1 MQQDSRVKN
10 IQNEQLLKRSTLSI
24 QWVAFSTIVIKEVRR
39 FMRIW
44 QQTLIPPA
52 ITMTLYFI
60 IFGNLIG
67 SRIGEMDGVDY
78 MSFIVPGLIMMSV
91 ITNAYGNVA
100 SSFFGNK
107 FQRSIEE
114 LMVSPVYPSVILA
127 GYVMGGVARGVMV
140 GIIVTLLS
148 LYFTDLQLHSLPVVI
163 IVTFLSAILFSL
175 GGFIN
180 AVFATKF
187 DDITIIPAFII
198 TPLTY
203 LGGVF
208 YSISLLP
215 DFWQDVS
222 KLNPILYMV
231 NSFRYGILGISDID
245 HNAAI
250 AMLIVFIVVLSSFS
264 IWLLKR
270 GTGMRS

>member
-1 MQQDSRVKN
+1 MQNNSSARNQKL
-10 IQNEQLLKRSTLSI
+10 QKRSVLSI

-148 LYFTDLQLHSLPVVI
+148 LYFTDLQLHSLTVVV

-180 AVFATKF
+180 AVFASKF

-231 NSFRYGILGISDID
+231 NSFRYGILGISDIN

-250 AMLIVFIVVLSSFS
+250 AMLIVFIIVLSSFS
-264 IWLLKR
+264 VWLLKR